1 MSPTDEDVIDAA
13 EVLGEK
19 LTQSE
24 ATEVEF
30 ETILQ
35 QCNEAISEEIGI
47 QYGEACDAGGSC

>member
-1 MSPTDEDVIDAA
+1 MIDAA